1 MDQIEKPLSI
11 LLIVAAIAYAFMY
24 TDAGDGFTAIENNT
38 ASGYTIEA
46 AELSGTG
53 YTIEAAELSTG
64 YNVNGAA
71 TCDIKKPE
79 HDDWKEFYDL
89 EGVDQKIIDSL
100 LVLDGMI
107 EVEVDMT
114 STDEGE

>member
-38 ASGYTIEA
+38 TS
-46 AELSGTG
+46 G

-64 YNVNGAA
+64 YTIEGAELSKGYYVNRR
-71 TCDIKKPE
+71 
-79 HDDWKEFYDL
+79 FR
-89 EGVDQKIIDSL
+89 QNQN
-100 LVLDGMI
+100 M
-107 EVEVDMT
+107 MT
-114 STDEGE
+114 ERILYCRHC

>member
-46 AELSGTG
+46 T
-53 YTIEAAELSTG
+53 ELSTG
-64 YNVNGAA
+64 YIVNGAA
-71 TCDIKKPE
+71 IC
-79 HDDWKEFYDL
+79 EFKAVEVHL
-89 EGVDQKIIDSL
+89 EDCELEAIDSL
-100 LVLDGMI
+100 VQDIQVDTIVYIEGAGEEI
-107 EVEVDMT
+107 EIEAEVEVST
-114 STDEGE
+114 TDEGE